1 MDDKF
6 PRKKIET
13 ILEVMTFELSSLR
26 FHLERHKD
34 WVDAQKVDDKALVAY
49 RANAMSRSEEYLRR
63 TVEILEEKL
72 RRGREAQR

>member
-6 PRKKIET
+6 PRRKIET
-13 ILEVMTFELSSLR
+13 ILEVMTVELSSLR

-49 RANAMSRSEEYLRR
+49 RAKAIIRSEEYLRR
-63 TVEILEEKL
+63 TVEILQEKL
-72 RRGREAQR
+72 KMGREAQR